1 MKQVFALFLT
11 LLFSLPAAAATVTAA
26 GTNATQYTDNSAITS
41 ALTTQIWDSF
51 GSPPFNKQIGSGGP
65 LPVTLTVPVQAGTHV
80 FTAVQCDAANSCSA
94 PSNAV
99 TVAVT
104 PPVPKAI
111 TNLTVTVGP

>member
-11 LLFSLPAAAATVTAA
+11 LLFSLPAAAATVTA
-26 GTNATQYTDNSAITS
+26 
-41 ALTTQIWDSF
+41 
-51 GSPPFNKQIGSGGP
+51 
-65 LPVTLTVPVQAGTHV
+65 AGTHV